1 MSKQQS
7 ADPKSYK
14 MHGIAGKLSDKTRSP
29 SAVQTSIP
37 DLILNL
43 KFIWMLWEGYAVVLT
58 TLPFDNPASRSL
70 CYAALGLVHD
80 LNPSASGG
88 AEPLEE
94 TIDDLPPAQV
104 APDSEVAPGSGSMK
118 LPQGYGRIIR
128 DDAGN
133 VLRVELPEQDQEG
146 DNTNSPGRDIDM
158 ETLEPDVDQKV
169 LQKWVADLGGSET
182 RRPTGKDGDIVKEL
196 ERLSAV
202 PTNKTQ
208 TTLSIA
214 LTGSGPRH
222 TAKGEL
228 EYLLKLV
235 EKHGKDAEKMAKDRK
250 LNPDQR
256 TTGELR
262 RALKRAGLT

>member
-1 MSKQQS
+1 MANPRQRRKARSGSHRPISQSKH
-7 ADPKSYK
+7 AK
-14 MHGIAGKLSDKTRSP
+14 R
-29 SAVQTSIP
+29 
-37 DLILNL
+37 NL
-43 KFIWMLWEGYAVVLT
+43 KKTPPIRGPKILQDAWDSKKTVRQ
-58 TLPFDNPASRSL
+58 N
-70 CYAALGLVHD
+70 YAALGLIHD

-104 APDSEVAPGSGSMK
+104 APDSEVAQARESMK

-128 DDAGN
+128 GDAGN
-133 VLRVELPEQDQEG
+133 VLRVEFSEQDQEG
-146 DNTNSPGRDIDM
+146 DVTNSPGRDIDM
-158 ETLEPDVDQKV
+158 ETLEPDVDHKV

-182 RRPTGKDGDIVKEL
+182 RRPKGKDGDVVKEL
-196 ERLSAV
+196 ERLSGI

-235 EKHGKDAEKMAKDRK
+235 EKHGKDAEKMARDRK
-250 LNPDQR
+250 LNPYQR
-256 TTGELR
+256 TSGELR
-262 RALKRAGLT
+262 RALKRAGLS

>member
-1 MSKQQS
+1 MANPRQRRKARSGSHRAISHSKH
-7 ADPKSYK
+7 AK
-14 MHGIAGKLSDKTRSP
+14 R
-29 SAVQTSIP
+29 
-37 DLILNL
+37 NL
-43 KFIWMLWEGYAVVLT
+43 KKTPPIHGPKVLQ
-58 TLPFDNPASRSL
+58 DAWDSRKTVRQN
-70 CYAALGLVHD
+70 YAALGLIHD

-104 APDSEVAPGSGSMK
+104 APDSEVAQASASTK

-146 DNTNSPGRDIDM
+146 DNPNSPGRDIDM

>member
-1 MSKQQS
+1 MANPRQRRKARSGSHRAISQSKH
-7 ADPKSYK
+7 AK
-14 MHGIAGKLSDKTRSP
+14 R
-29 SAVQTSIP
+29 
-37 DLILNL
+37 NL
-43 KFIWMLWEGYAVVLT
+43 KKTPPIRGPKVLQEAW
-58 TLPFDNPASRSL
+58 DSRKTVRQN
-70 CYAALGLVHD
+70 YAALGLIHD

-94 TIDDLPPAQV
+94 TIDDLPPVQV
-104 APDSEVAPGSGSMK
+104 APDSEAAQASESMK

-128 DDAGN
+128 DDGGN
-133 VLRVELPEQDQEG
+133 VLRVELPEQEG
-146 DNTNSPGRDIDM
+146 NNPNSPGRDIDM

-182 RRPTGKDGDIVKEL
+182 RRPTGKDGDVVKEL

-235 EKHGKDAEKMAKDRK
+235 KKYGKDAEKMAKDRK

-262 RALKRAGLT
+262 RALKRAGL

>member
-1 MSKQQS
+1 MANPRQRRKARSGSHRAVTQSKN
-7 ADPKSYK
+7 AK
-14 MHGIAGKLSDKTRSP
+14 R
-29 SAVQTSIP
+29 
-37 DLILNL
+37 NL
-43 KFIWMLWEGYAVVLT
+43 KKTPPIRGPKVLQ
-58 TLPFDNPASRSL
+58 DAWDSRKTVRQN
-70 CYAALGLVHD
+70 YAALGLIHD

-94 TIDDLPPAQV
+94 SIDDLLPAQV
-104 APDSEVAPGSGSMK
+104 APDSEVAPGGGSMK

-158 ETLEPDVDQKV
+158 ETLEPDVNQKD

-208 TTLSIA
+208 TTMSIA

-235 EKHGKDAEKMAKDRK
+235 EKHGKDAEKMARDRK

>member
-1 MSKQQS
+1 MANPRQRRK
-7 ADPKSYK
+7 A
-14 MHGIAGKLSDKTRSP
+14 RSG
-29 SAVQTSIP
+29 SHRAVSQAKNAKR
-37 DLILNL
+37 NL
-43 KFIWMLWEGYAVVLT
+43 KKTPPIRGPKVLQ
-58 TLPFDNPASRSL
+58 DAWDSRKTVRQN
-70 CYAALGLVHD
+70 YAALGLVHD